1 VQDHLVIGILQAP
14 YGLKGELKVRSLSG
28 ETDHFFRLEGR
39 SVALRPVVDGRP
51 GAVIQERAVESV
63 RVVEPHLLVKF
74 AGFDSPEKAR
84 ALTGCEL
91 LVPRSQA
98 SGLDDGEYY
107 VADLVGCGLVYKGA
121 VLGTVK
127 SVWESGAHEML
138 EVRIDDPGAEK
149 GWRVAQVPFREP
161 FIGAVDVQAR
171 SVELLVDWIL
181 E

>member
-1 VQDHLVIGILQAP
+1 MQDHLVIGILQAP

-28 ETDHFFRLEGR
+28 EVDHFLRLEGR
-39 SVALRPVVDGRP
+39 TVALRPVIDGRP
-51 GAVIQERAVESV
+51 GATVQERAVETV

-84 ALTGCEL
+84 ALTGCEM

-98 SGLDDGEYY
+98 AGLEDGEYY
-107 VADLVGCGLVYKGA
+107 IADLVGCGLVFQGA
-121 VLGTVK
+121 VLGTIK

-138 EVRIDDPGAEK
+138 EVRIDDPNEEK
-149 GWRVAQVPFREP
+149 GWRVVQVPFCAP
-161 FIGAVDVQAR
+161 FVGAVDVKAK